1 MAQPVLRVREAEAV
15 LRPPAEP
22 ETGGRLEDVFF
33 PERLLLRAG
42 DAVFFAGAFLAA
54 VFLAADFVAG
64 AFLAAVFV
72 AVVFFA
78 VALLAVA
85 FVAVV
90 AFFVAVAFFAAADF
104 AAADRAVAFF
114 AVVFVAVVLFAAA
127 FFAAADFA
135 AGDVEA
141 VDVEAVDVEAGD
153 VEAGDVEAG
162 DVAAAVLAV
171 LFLTAARFR
180 AASVAPVPPVP
191 RPATPFPF
199 RRRDCVSQATAAPVS
214 ATGHSTSPAT
224 PSTPAPVYTITR
236 RPRGDTAPIRS
247 SAPSAALPTDVAP
260 GTFCTAEAAACS
272 GRGSVCAD
280 FCSAMTVRPRPVRAV
295 GNPWEHHLP
304 HNSAFPHL
312 GRHPDGVTP
321 TRHPFLVQTS

>member
-22 ETGGRLEDVFF
+22 EAGGRLDDVFF

-72 AVVFFA
+72 AVVFFPVVFFAVAFFAVALLA

-85 FVAVV
+85 FV
-90 AFFVAVAFFAAADF
+90 VAVAFFAAADF

-141 VDVEAVDVEAGD
+141 VDF
-153 VEAGDVEAG
+153 EAG

-247 SAPSAALPTDVAP
+247 SAPSAALPTVVAP